1 MSQLLAQLPGLVAQ
15 VPGLPAAGSLVIP
28 LVDNPKADFS
38 DTPWWLSLIKAL
50 LIFVYLL
57 ISTLLVIWFER
68 RVIGRMQQ
76 RPGPNRAGPF
86 GLLQTLADGLKS
98 MLKEDVTPAAAD
110 KIIFTLA
117 PLITAT
123 MAFVSFAIIP
133 MGNKAS
139 MFGHMTPLQ
148 LTDFPIA
155 VLLVLAVGS
164 VGVYGIVLAGWSSGS
179 TYPLLG
185 GLRSTAQVI
194 SYEIA
199 MGLSLVAV
207 FIYSGSMSTSQIVS
221 GQSSLWY
228 MIPAFF
234 SFAVYLV
241 TMVGETNRLPFDLA
255 EGEGELTGGFHTEY
269 GSMRFAMFF
278 LGEYINMFTV
288 AALATTVFLGGWQA
302 PPLVSLINNN
312 MFSGGWWGIFWF
324 TAKLWTFMFFFVWL
338 RGSLPRV
345 RYDQFMRFGWKF
357 LIPITLLWVV
367 AVAFIR
373 GSQNGWFGGGQ
384 VTVPGVNRVIPT
396 ATLFAVGVIAVVA
409 LAVSWVW
416 DNRRADEEARA
427 VTNRVPTEIDPFAG
441 GYPVPPL
448 PGQTLR
454 EPIRA
459 SAAAIYTRDG
469 REPDAVPVGVPAG
482 VGAGSAT
489 VTGSVTGTASGAG
502 STATITTP
510 KEDGRG

>member
-1 MSQLLAQLPGLVAQ
+1 MSQLLAQLPGLAAQ
-15 VPGLPAAGSLVIP
+15 VPGLPVLGSVGSVVVP
-28 LVDNPKADFS
+28 TVDNPKADFS

-427 VTNRVPTEIDPFAG
+427 ATDRVPTEVDPFAG

-448 PGQTLR
+448 PGQTLK
-454 EPIRA
+454 EPTRTP
-459 SAAAIYTRDG
+459 AAAIHTRDH
-469 REPDAVPVGVPAG
+469 REPNAVPVGVPAG
-482 VGAGSAT
+482 IGVGSSTVAGT
-489 VTGSVTGTASGAG
+489 VSG
-502 STATITTP
+502 STSTITTP
-510 KEDGRG
+510 KEDGHG

>member
-1 MSQLLAQLPGLVAQ
+1 MTTLLTVLPELA
-15 VPGLPAAGSLVIP
+15 VPA
-28 LVDNPKADFS
+28 VDNPKADFS
-38 DTPWWLSLIKAL
+38 DTPWWLSLIKAV

-76 RPGPNRAGPF
+76 RPGPNRTGPF
-86 GLLQTLADGLKS
+86 GLLQTLADGMKS

-110 KIIFTLA
+110 KVIFTLA
-117 PLITAT
+117 PLIAAT

-133 MGNKAS
+133 LGDKAS

-148 LTDFPIA
+148 LTDFPVA
-155 VLLVLAVGS
+155 VLLVLAVAS
-164 VGVYGIVLAGWSSGS
+164 VGVYGIILAGWSSGS

-199 MGLSLVAV
+199 MGLALVAV

-228 MIPAFF
+228 IAPGLF
-234 SFAVYLV
+234 SFAVYVV

-278 LGEYINMFTV
+278 LAEYINMFTV
-288 AALATTVFLGGWQA
+288 SALATTMFLGGWQA
-302 PPLVSLINNN
+302 PPLISLINDN
-312 MFSGGWWGIFWF
+312 MFSGGWWGVLWF
-324 TAKLWTFMFFFVWL
+324 TVKMWAFMFVFVWL
-338 RGSLPRV
+338 RGSLPRT

-357 LIPITLLWVV
+357 LIPVTLLWVV
-367 AVAFIR
+367 LVAFIR
-373 GSQNGWFGGGQ
+373 GAQNGWFGDNA
-384 VTVPGVNRVIPT
+384 VTIAGRNFPVPILVAI
-396 ATLFAVGVIAVVA
+396 AVIAIVA
-409 LAVSWVW
+409 LGGSWLY
-416 DNRRADEEARA
+416 DMRRADKEEAEAAAGPPRA
-427 VTNRVPTEIDPFAG
+427 VDPFAG

-448 PGQTLR
+448 PGQTLK
-454 EPIRA
+454 EPSRRPVAVGARTGAA
-459 SAAAIYTRDG
+459 SAGDDTHTEENARD
-469 REPDAVPVGVPAG
+469 
-482 VGAGSAT
+482 
-489 VTGSVTGTASGAG
+489 
-502 STATITTP
+502 
-510 KEDGRG
+510 